1 MTSVRE
7 KLKMV
12 GVMEIQRRDHWDL
25 RWVRQYFLE
34 KLNFFSKVN
43 IQETERTAWQKK
55 GYI

>member
-25 RWVRQYFLE
+25 WWVRQYFLE
-34 KLNFFSKVN
+34 KLNIFSKVN
-43 IQETERTAWQKK
+43 IQETERTA
-55 GYI
+55 

>member
-1 MTSVRE
+1 MTTVRE

-43 IQETERTAWQKK
+43 IQETERTA
-55 GYI
+55 